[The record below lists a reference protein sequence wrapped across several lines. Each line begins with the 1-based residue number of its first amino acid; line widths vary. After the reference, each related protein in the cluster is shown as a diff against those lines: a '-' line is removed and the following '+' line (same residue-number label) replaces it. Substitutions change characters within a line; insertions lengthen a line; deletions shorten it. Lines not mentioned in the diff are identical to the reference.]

1 MICTK
6 EDAKVINEI
15 MRDFTNITKLAAS
28 FVNNRGKM
36 LSQEYNSSTF
46 CKLVRRNPTYTK
58 RCNQCHLYC
67 GLEATKELLSV
78 PYRCHM

>member
-28 FVNNRGKM
+28 FVNN
-36 LSQEYNSSTF
+36 
-46 CKLVRRNPTYTK
+46 
-58 RCNQCHLYC
+58 
-67 GLEATKELLSV
+67 
-78 PYRCHM
+78 